1 MNPRKYLWR
10 GSIFGI
16 SGIISTLVN
25 LFLLWLLTQLGLW
38 YLYSGL
44 IGTIVAGVVHY
55 NLTVATGIIP
65 VAGKGKVSVAGSF
78 LRGVQ
83 AECGCIVKWNFIC
96 PNCENCTDHC
106 DC

>member
-1 MNPRKYLWR
+1 MKPRLYLWR
-10 GSIFGI
+10 GIVFGWT
-16 SGIISTLVN
+16 GIASTLVN
-25 LFLLWLLTQLGLW
+25 IFLLWLLTQLGLW

-55 NLTVATGIIP
+55 NLNVVTGNIRVAS
-65 VAGKGKVSVAGSF
+65 AGA

-83 AECGCIVKWNFIC
+83 AECGCVVKWNFVC
-96 PNCENCTDHC
+96 PNCERCIDHC

>member
-1 MNPRKYLWR
+1 MYLWR
-10 GSIFGI
+10 GAVFGWT
-16 SGIISTLVN
+16 GIASTLVN
-25 LFLLWLLTQLGLW
+25 IFLLWLLTQLGLW

-55 NLTVATGIIP
+55 NLNVATGNIR
-65 VAGKGKVSVAGSF
+65 VASAGG

-83 AECGCIVKWNFIC
+83 AECGCVVKWNLIC
-96 PNCENCTDHC
+96 PNCERCVDHC

>member
-1 MNPRKYLWR
+1 MKFRTYVWR
-10 GSIFGI
+10 GFVFGWT
-16 SGIISTLVN
+16 GIASTIVN
-25 LFLLWLLTQLGLW
+25 IGLLWLLTQLGLW

-55 NLTVATGIIP
+55 NLNVATGNIR
-65 VAGKGKVSVAGSF
+65 VASAAR

-83 AECGCIVKWNFIC
+83 AECGCIVKWNLIC
-96 PNCENCTDHC
+96 PNCENCITHC